1 MNPVFNFDYINNA
14 FINDLRVKEEAY
26 RSSDKATPNG
36 REFSVGYCVETLN
49 GMRVRRLHQRI
60 DIVRPIF
67 STFTQTH
74 IFEGEIENAIIIGW
88 RIRCTRSLIDDY
100 GGNWRREN
108 QVLGT
113 NHFKF
118 IMTSCFMRDLNWEI
132 DIYYFL
138 N

>member
-1 MNPVFNFDYINNA
+1 
-14 FINDLRVKEEAY
+14 
-26 RSSDKATPNG
+26 
-36 REFSVGYCVETLN
+36 
-49 GMRVRRLHQRI
+49 MRVRRLHQKR

-88 RIRCTRSLIDDY
+88 RIRCTRSLIDDH
-100 GGNWRREN
+100 GGHWRREN